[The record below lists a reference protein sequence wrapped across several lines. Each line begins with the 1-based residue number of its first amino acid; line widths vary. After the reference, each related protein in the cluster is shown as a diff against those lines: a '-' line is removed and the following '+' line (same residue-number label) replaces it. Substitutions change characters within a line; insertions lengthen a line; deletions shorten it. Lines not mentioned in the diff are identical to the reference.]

1 MNDVIKSEQMNLP
14 GFMASDLEM
23 GVSELKKF
31 IIPPRL
37 KVVQPLSGEQY
48 TEKFNS
54 GDVVLAPQLV
64 LVAPII
70 MDSVTKR
77 PTKSGQPFNF
87 VPVFFFPEYLAWNP
101 LESKGTLP
109 AVRERS
115 LDPQSDIA
123 RKARNPQTREEPC
136 PEVAKAVIRYQEHL
150 NFIMMLM
157 GTGDTA
163 GIPVVMSFSRGEHRS
178 GTNLASLIAMRRAPI
193 FGCVFEATS
202 RLRTNSKGAWYG
214 LDITNPSVSSGINPV
229 ITDETRYTLLK
240 NLHLEMKTAHANNL
254 IVVDHD
260 DNEIDAENDT
270 KY

>member
-1 MNDVIKSEQMNLP
+1 MENEIIKTQTQLP
-14 GFMASDLEM
+14 GFMTEDREM
-23 GVSELKKF
+23 GVSELRQF

-37 KVVQPLSGEQY
+37 KVVQPMSSEQY
-48 TEKFNS
+48 TEKFNK

-64 LVAPII
+64 LVAPIT

-87 VPVFFFPEYLAWNP
+87 VPLFFFPEYLAWNP

-115 LDPQSDIA
+115 LDPQSEIA
-123 RKARNPQTREEPC
+123 RKARNPETREEPC
-136 PEVAKAVIRYQEHL
+136 PEVARAVIRYQEHL
-150 NFIMMLM
+150 NFIMLLVN
-157 GTGDTA
+157 TGDTA
-163 GIPVVMSFSRGEHRS
+163 GIPVVASFSRGEHRT

-202 RLRTNSKGAWYG
+202 KLRSNSKGEWYG
-214 LDITNPSVSSGINPV
+214 LDITNPSVSSGVNAIV
-229 ITDETRYTLLK
+229 TDEAQYAALK
-240 NLHLEMKTAHANNL
+240 KLHLEMKEAHAKNL
-254 IVVDHD
+254 IIVDHD
-260 DNEIDAENDT
+260 DEMVEETDN